1 MFRVGIAALI
11 GAQVAFLDVVQAC
24 EGECI
29 IGITQAFVSN
39 YTHPVAEVLAAFS
52 RDLNNQFFLGA
63 AQIDAARL
71 VAPLYANFAIG
82 AYNRTSQDIFPSY
95 FHGKCRD
102 KNGGVEP
109 SGCPNP
115 DCPVVCGTPGSLV
128 HFYSILASIA
138 YNSTALGLKHF
149 AFSTSGPSYEKFES
163 SVMEKAEQVHRRHKL
178 RIRRSQK
185 TLSAGHVKV
194 RLAHLTKTYAKGAAL
209 LEACGGDEYP
219 LCRWKSTMV
228 PYIL

>member
-11 GAQVAFLDVVQAC
+11 GAQVAFLDVAC
-24 EGECI
+24 
-29 IGITQAFVSN
+29 VSN
-39 YTHPVAEVLAAFS
+39 YTHPVAEVLAAFN
-52 RDLNNQFFLGA
+52 RDLNNQFFLGE
-63 AQIDAARL
+63 AQIDAVRL

-82 AYNRTSQDIFPSY
+82 TYNRTNQDIFPSY
-95 FHGKCRD
+95 FHG
-102 KNGGVEP
+102 
-109 SGCPNP
+109 ST
-115 DCPVVCGTPGSLV
+115 PVVW
-128 HFYSILASIA
+128 
-138 YNSTALGLKHF
+138 LKHF

-219 LCRWKSTMV
+219 LCRWKSTM
-228 PYIL
+228 PYI